1 MHFLCQRSQVDKAF
15 ELFERMRKQD
25 IAADT
30 VVYNILI
37 SGLCRDERVTEA
49 FDLFKPMTSEG
60 CCPNSGTYQ
69 VLLDGLIGLG
79 DFLKPKA
86 LFAL

>member
-1 MHFLCQRSQVDKAF
+1 MQ
-15 ELFERMRKQD
+15 KQD

-49 FDLFKPMTSEG
+49 FDLFKSMTSEG

-69 VLLDGLIGLG
+69 VLLDGLISLG
-79 DFLKPKA
+79 K
-86 LFAL
+86 LFEAKSLVCTMSTEGVRSSFQSYATD

>member
-1 MHFLCQRSQVDKAF
+1 
-15 ELFERMRKQD
+15 MRKQD